1 MAAFEA
7 EVSFTGSLWK
17 GVWSALA
24 RAGEGGWVEEA
35 LKTAPSIGITLS
47 AALSTGLSSAATI
60 PITWLSGAAA
70 GAETATA
77 GTASLAALG
86 DFLAGTGA
94 SSAAETS
101 TVRGGRGAAV
111 GVIRRGHTC
120 GVGGCVGSCVG
131 GCVGVGDHHCAGSG
145 GGEANANDDGALDKV
160 ANEVVED
167 EEAKAD
173 GAGGAVAAAG
183 AAAEAAAEA
192 ARPPPS
198 WMWGSGSEAL
208 IASLMAC

>member
-1 MAAFEA
+1 
-7 EVSFTGSLWK
+7 
-17 GVWSALA
+17 
-24 RAGEGGWVEEA
+24 
-35 LKTAPSIGITLS
+35 
-47 AALSTGLSSAATI
+47 
-60 PITWLSGAAA
+60 
-70 GAETATA
+70 
-77 GTASLAALG
+77 
-86 DFLAGTGA
+86 
-94 SSAAETS
+94 
-101 TVRGGRGAAV
+101 
-111 GVIRRGHTC
+111 
-120 GVGGCVGSCVG
+120 
-131 GCVGVGDHHCAGSG
+131 VGDHHCAGSG

-167 EEAKAD
+167 DEANAD